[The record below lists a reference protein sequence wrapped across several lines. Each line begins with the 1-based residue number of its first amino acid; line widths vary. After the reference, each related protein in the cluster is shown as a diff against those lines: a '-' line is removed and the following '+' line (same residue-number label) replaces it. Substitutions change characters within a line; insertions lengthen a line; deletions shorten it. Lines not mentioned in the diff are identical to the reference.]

1 MAELWRRFSMV
12 VRAGFSGIA
21 FLSFGLGGLLLGTLI
36 VPIVLWRHRRA
47 PRFERAA
54 ACQRWVQRAF
64 VFFHDYMRVTTL
76 INYQPRTVD
85 TRTPGPRFVLIA
97 NHPTLVDVTALA
109 AAFGRMTC
117 IAKTPILKSPLVG
130 PLVRA
135 CGYIDGG
142 SGDVVAG
149 AAVIPQAL
157 DRLAADMPVAIFPEG
172 TRSPRDGLNR
182 FRRGAFEI
190 ACRANVPVLPI
201 LIRCDPPALGKGRP
215 WYDVPPRSSDFTL
228 TPLPVM
234 HPADFGGSAVEMASA
249 AEALYRKQLN
259 L

>member
-1 MAELWRRFSMV
+1 MTI
-12 VRAGFSGIA
+12 RAGFSGIA
-21 FLSFGLGGLLLGTLI
+21 FLSFGLGGLLFSTLL
-36 VPIVLWRHRRA
+36 VPILLWRHRRD
-47 PRFERAA
+47 PVFERAA
-54 ACQRWVQRAF
+54 ACQRWMQRSF
-64 VFFHDYMRVTTL
+64 VLFHDFMRVTTL

-85 TRTPGPRFVLIA
+85 TRTPGARYVMIA
-97 NHPTLVDVTALA
+97 NHPTLVDITALA

-117 IAKTPILKSPLVG
+117 IAKTSILTSPLVG
-130 PLVRA
+130 GLVRA
-135 CGYIDGG
+135 CAYIDGG
-142 SGDVVAG
+142 SGDIVAG

-234 HPADFGGSAVEMASA
+234 HPADFGGDAAQMASA
-249 AEALYRKQLN
+249 AEALYRRQLN

>member
-1 MAELWRRFSMV
+1 MV
-12 VRAGFSGIA
+12 IRAGFSGIA
-21 FLSFGLGGLLLGTLI
+21 FLSFGLGGLLLGVALLPL
-36 VPIVLWRHRRA
+36 VRWRLRRE
-47 PRFERAA
+47 PPFERAA
-54 ACQRWVQRAF
+54 ACQRLVQRAF
-64 VFFHDYMRVTTL
+64 VFFHDYMRLATL

-85 TRTPGPRFVLIA
+85 TRTPGSRFVLIA

-117 IAKTPILKSPLVG
+117 IAKTPIFKSPLVG
-130 PLVRA
+130 ALVRA

-142 SGDVVAG
+142 SGDIVAG

-234 HPADFGGSAVEMASA
+234 HPADFGGNAADMANA
-249 AEALYRKQLN
+249 AEALYRKHLN